1 MKKETSMCEKSGR
14 MASAWVFFSRTVQ
27 RRKLSNRRIPEGHGR
42 PADLLSGAR
51 DAGLC
56 TLAGENN
63 WVMLEDISPSEI
75 EARDGV
81 DDGRSPQHR
90 MMA

>member
-1 MKKETSMCEKSGR
+1 MREKSGLT
-14 MASAWVFFSRTVQ
+14 ASARVFFSRTVQ
-27 RRKLSNRRIPEGHGR
+27 RRRHSNRRIPEGHGR

-56 TLAGENN
+56 THDGENN
-63 WVMLEDISPSEI
+63 WVMVEDFVPSEI

-81 DDGRSPQHR
+81 DDGWCPQHR